1 LLEHLV
7 TETSTPLLEASH
19 VRACYEG
26 VEVLHG
32 IDLTIESGTV
42 TALLGPNGAG
52 KSTLLAVCSGLHEP
66 SAGEVRFDGKPV
78 TAGQADTLVREG
90 LCLVPEGKGVFPN
103 LTVAEN
109 LWVMTHSGSSRRDV
123 EAKAFDQFP
132 QLSSHRE
139 QVAGTLSGGEQQMLA
154 MARAVAT
161 DPRLLLLDELSMGLA
176 PIIVE
181 ELYQVVATLAAGGV
195 TVIVV
200 EQFAEFA
207 LKVASV
213 AVVMTGGRVVHSGPT
228 ADVVGSLHEMY
239 MGASSTNGSQ
249 LRHNPKEDV

>member
-1 LLEHLV
+1 V
-7 TETSTPLLEASH
+7 TETCASLLEAHS

-32 IDLTIESGTV
+32 IDLKIEAGTV

-66 SAGEVRFDGKPV
+66 SQGEVRFDGKPV
-78 TAGQADTLVREG
+78 TAGRADTLVREG
-90 LCLVPEGKGVFPN
+90 LCLVPEGRGIFPN

-109 LWVMTHSGSSRRDV
+109 LWVMTHGGCSRRDI
-123 EAKAFDQFP
+123 EARAFEQFP
-132 QLSSHRE
+132 QLSSRRE

-161 DPRLLLLDELSMGLA
+161 DPSLLLLDELSMGLA
-176 PIIVE
+176 PLIVE
-181 ELYQVVATLAAGGV
+181 ELYQVVAKLAAGGV

-213 AVVMTGGRVVHSGPT
+213 AVVMTSGRVVHSGPT
-228 ADVVGSLHEMY
+228 ADVAGSLHEMY
-239 MGASSTNGSQ
+239 LGAGSTNGT
-249 LRHNPKEDV
+249 RARRNPKEAV

>member
-1 LLEHLV
+1 V
-7 TETSTPLLEASH
+7 TDTTSPLLEARG

-32 IDLTIESGTV
+32 IDLEVKAGTV

-52 KSTLLAVCSGLHEP
+52 KSTFLATLCGLHGP
-66 SAGEVRFDGKPV
+66 SAGEVCFEGKPV
-78 TAGQADTLVREG
+78 TVGRADALVREG

-109 LWVMTHSGSSRRDV
+109 LWVMTHGGSSRQEI
-123 EAKAFDQFP
+123 EAKAFEQFP
-132 QLSSHRE
+132 QLSNRRN

-176 PIIVE
+176 PLIVE
-181 ELYQVVATLAAGGV
+181 ELYLVVDTLAARGV

-207 LKVASV
+207 LKAASV
-213 AVVMTGGRVVHSGPT
+213 AVVMASGRVVHSGPA

-239 MGASSTNGSQ
+239 MGTSSRS
-249 LRHNPKEDV
+249 